1 MSAVRVLAETEDTV
15 TLSRVDFEALVRAR
29 EDAIDNAALDAA
41 EEREARLGK
50 EAARADYLP
59 AEKVARML
67 DGEHPL
73 KIWREHRGWSQRSLA
88 ATADVSASYLA
99 EIERGQK
106 PGSADALR
114 RLAEVLGTSIE
125 DLLPPLSPPSSDEAP
140 TFREGLMREG

>member
-1 MSAVRVLAETEDTV
+1 MNAVRVLAETEDTV
-15 TLSRVDFEALVRAR
+15 TLSRADFEALVRAR
-29 EDAIDNAALDAA
+29 EDAIDNAAMDAA

-59 AEKVARML
+59 VEAVARML

-73 KIWREHRGWSQRSLA
+73 KVWREHRGRSQRSLA
-88 ATADVSASYLA
+88 AAADVSASYLA

-114 RLAEVLGTSIE
+114 RLADVLGVAIE
-125 DLLPPLSPPSSDEAP
+125 DLLPSSTPDGDEAP
-140 TFREGLMREG
+140 TFREGRSQEG

>member
-1 MSAVRVLAETEDTV
+1 MNAVRVLAETEDTV

-29 EDAIDNAALDAA
+29 EDAIDNAAIDAA

-59 AEKVARML
+59 VEAVARML

-73 KIWREHRGWSQRSLA
+73 KVWREHRGWSQRGLA
-88 ATADVSASYLA
+88 AVANVATSYLA

-106 PGSADALR
+106 PGSVSALR
-114 RLAEVLGTSIE
+114 RLAAALGVAIE
-125 DLLPPLSPPSSDEAP
+125 DLLPPSPPDGDEAP
-140 TFREGLMREG
+140 VFREGRMQEG